1 MPCAEFDSWTPIPP
15 RSRFCAR
22 VTATN
27 MDFLATVR
35 IANSDGTVAT
45 FGTTALLNGPVCI
58 PLEQRGYGVGAMV
71 FIDDE
76 APTVVLELMVIDEN
90 NNVVNSSQCQ
100 FSTAKT
106 EFVVTRLLVP

>member
-1 MPCAEFDSWTPIPP
+1 MSCAEFDTWTPIPP
-15 RSRFCAR
+15 GSRFCAK

-35 IANSDGTVAT
+35 IATSDGTVAV
-45 FGTTALLNGPVCI
+45 FGTTALLNGPACI
-58 PLEQRGYGVGAMV
+58 PLEQRGYGVGATV

-76 APTVVLELMVIDEN
+76 APMVVLDLMVLDAN
-90 NNVVNSSQCQ
+90 DKVVNSSQCQ
-100 FSTAKT
+100 FSKAKT